1 MLIFIQ
7 FSNAISQRS
16 AVIHRTSAEAVIT
29 ISRMKTCRKGFT
41 CIHYMTT
48 NTLTDKLCVIVIVYD
63 IEKYIAVIRLKYGQY
78 GVKLSSINF
87 KMSHNFACYFSKEK
101 MSRC

>member
-63 IEKYIAVIRLKYGQY
+63 INFILKSISLLYG
-78 GVKLSSINF
+78 
-87 KMSHNFACYFSKEK
+87 
-101 MSRC
+101 